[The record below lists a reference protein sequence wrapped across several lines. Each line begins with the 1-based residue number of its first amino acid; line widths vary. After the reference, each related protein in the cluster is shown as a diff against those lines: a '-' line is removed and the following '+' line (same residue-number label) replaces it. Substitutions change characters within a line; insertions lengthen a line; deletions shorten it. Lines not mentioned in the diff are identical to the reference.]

1 MTALHDRSVATFQL
15 IGRKLIDTI
24 EGSRLAVGDVIL
36 ITERFYTWINTHLGL
51 LYLALGLYKSLDQ
64 LAAHVGELTIG
75 DEIIKIVGYVHLL
88 ALIDGIAQL

>member
-75 DEIIKIVGYVHLL
+75 DEIIKVIRQINFRTR
-88 ALIDGIAQL
+88 IDGIAQL